1 MAVLIINYDL
11 KKPGRDYNPLYDA
24 IKTYTWCHI
33 LDSCWLVDTAKTTAQ
48 VRDHL
53 KTKVDTNDEIFV
65 ARLRQDWATTF
76 SDKATEW
83 LKSPNRT
90 WD

>member
-1 MAVLIINYDL
+1 MSVIIINYDL
-11 KKPGRDYNPLYDA
+11 KTPGRDYQPLYDA
-24 IKTYTWCHI
+24 IKAYTWCHI
-33 LDSCWLVDTAKTTAQ
+33 LDSCWLIDTTKTTAQ

-53 KTKVDTNDEIFV
+53 KGKVDANDQIFV
-65 ARLRQDWATTF
+65 ARLRHDWATSF
-76 SDKATEW
+76 SDTATEW